1 MAWLGYNLTRK
12 TIVQAAL
19 VYGKLPRQISF
30 AGAVQAIAASWMYLA
45 TASSSK
51 LAEMAAAQF
60 EIIAGRRVGDR
71 PNRVEPRAVK
81 RRAKPHKLLTKPRD
95 EARQEL
101 LAGRT
106 RR

>member
-1 MAWLGYNLTRK
+1 MDHLRCLSPEMVRKEIWMAWLGYNLTRK

-30 AGAVQAIAASWMYLA
+30 TGAVQAIAASWMCLA

-51 LAEMAAAQF
+51 LAEMAASQF

-71 PNRVEPRAVK
+71 LV
-81 RRAKPHKLLTKPRD
+81 D
-95 EARQEL
+95 EDSREH
-101 LAGRT
+101 GRGGIGGPG
-106 RR
+106 